1 MKYKVGDKVRVR
13 KDLVPNSEYGG
24 VCYVEFMDKFKDKE
38 CVITNMD
45 DTSYRINNS
54 EFWWTD
60 EMLEP
65 VDEAALLEY
74 ALEKL
79 GITKEELENKMN
91 RDKEDIA
98 FIKKCMNDKKEVRKY
113 CHRFELGCCDSC
125 KIWKFK
131 NKYKN
136 KDDDVYEY
144 LTDVTCND
152 VYKYLKEKGEI

>member
-13 KDLVPNSEYGG
+13 KDLEPGNFYSKDYYISSMDKKKKKKCVITNIYDGTYNINNSEYG
-24 VCYVEFMDKFKDKE
+24 F
-38 CVITNMD
+38 
-45 DTSYRINNS
+45 
-54 EFWWTD
+54 TD

-65 VDEAALLEY
+65 VNDLLEY

-79 GITKEELENKMN
+79 EMTKEELEDEMN
-91 RDKEDIA
+91 RDNEDIA

-144 LTDVTCND
+144 LTDLTCND

>member
-1 MKYKVGDKVRVR
+1 MKYKVGDKVRVK
-13 KDLVPNSEYGG
+13 KDLEPGNFYGRAYYSSDMNKFKAMECVVTNIYDGTYNINNSEYG
-24 VCYVEFMDKFKDKE
+24 F
-38 CVITNMD
+38 
-45 DTSYRINNS
+45 
-54 EFWWTD
+54 TD

-65 VDEAALLEY
+65 VDDLLEY
-74 ALEKL
+74 ALKKL
-79 GITKEELENKMN
+79 GMTKQEIQGEMD

>member
-13 KDLVPNSEYGG
+13 KDLEPGNFYGRA
-24 VCYVEFMDKFKDKE
+24 YYSSDMNKFKAME
-38 CVITNMD
+38 CVITNIYD
-45 DTSYRINNS
+45 GTYNINNS
-54 EFWWTD
+54 EYGFTD

-65 VDEAALLEY
+65 VDDLLEY

-79 GITKEELENKMN
+79 GMTENELRDEMN
-91 RDKEDIA
+91 RDNEDIA

-136 KDDDVYEY
+136 KYDDVYEY

-152 VYKYLKEKGEI
+152 VYKYLKRKGEI

>member
-1 MKYKVGDKVRVR
+1 MKYEIGDKVRVR
-13 KDLVPNSEYGG
+13 KDLEPGKLYGG
-24 VCYVEFMDKFKDKE
+24 IVYTSNMDKFKNEE
-38 CVITNMD
+38 CVITS
-45 DTSYRINNS
+45 TSDKTYHINGS
-54 EFWWTD
+54 DYWWTND
-60 EMLEP
+60 MLEP
-65 VDEAALLEY
+65 VDDLLEY

-79 GITKEELENKMN
+79 GMTKQEIQGEMD

-136 KDDDVYEY
+136 KDDDVYKY
-144 LTDVTCND
+144 LTDLTCND

>member
-65 VDEAALLEY
+65 VDDLLEY
-74 ALEKL
+74 ALKKL
-79 GITKEELENKMN
+79 GMTKQEIQGEMD

-98 FIKKCMNDKKEVRKY
+98 FVKKCIKDKDEIREYCQKFNSACNGCEIKE
-113 CHRFELGCCDSC
+113 
-125 KIWKFK
+125 FK
-131 NKYKN
+131 DKYKHYG
-136 KDDDVYEY
+136 KID
-144 LTDVTCND
+144 CNN

>member
-1 MKYKVGDKVRVR
+1 MRYKIGDKVRVR
-13 KDLVPNSEYGG
+13 KDLEPGNFYGRAYYSSDMNKFKAMECVVTNIYDETYNINGSEYG
-24 VCYVEFMDKFKDKE
+24 F
-38 CVITNMD
+38 
-45 DTSYRINNS
+45 S
-54 EFWWTD
+54 D

-65 VDEAALLEY
+65 VDDLLEY
-74 ALEKL
+74 ALKKL
-79 GITKEELENKMN
+79 GMTKQEIQGEMD

-136 KDDDVYEY
+136 KHDDVYEY